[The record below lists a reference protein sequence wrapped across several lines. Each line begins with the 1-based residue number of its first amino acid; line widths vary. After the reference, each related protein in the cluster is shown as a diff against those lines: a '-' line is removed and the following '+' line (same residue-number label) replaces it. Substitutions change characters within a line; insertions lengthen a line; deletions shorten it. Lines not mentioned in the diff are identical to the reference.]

1 MIAESTEYSLH
12 YSRRTAMSY
21 RPAPIDTTGV
31 ILPSDLLELKERLAE
46 NAHDN
51 WARERMAQGWT
62 HGPRRDDDRKLHP
75 CLVPYDDLPE
85 DEKVHDRNA
94 AIETLKAVLAL
105 GYRIEK
111 A

>member
-1 MIAESTEYSLH
+1 
-12 YSRRTAMSY
+12 
-21 RPAPIDTTGV
+21 
-31 ILPSDLLELKERLAE
+31 LPQELLDLKERLAE

-51 WARERMAQGWT
+51 WARERMAQAWI

-75 CLVPYDDLPE
+75 CLVPYAERPE
-85 DEKVHDRNA
+85 EEKVHDRST

-111 A
+111 S